1 MPVSTK
7 ASNKVIK
14 KRKEIENS
22 LNKDVKAKINQL
34 IRKMNEIGE
43 SISKVI
49 ENADSINSNKNN
61 EMKKTVT

>member
-49 ENADSINSNKNN
+49 ENADSINSNKNH
-61 EMKKTVT
+61 EMKKKVI